1 MLPNVM
7 SVLVGC
13 SYGSDSNGGGRV
25 VVVLVVFVV
34 VVVVVAVCLGWGEG
48 TDQSQPILYQ
58 TV

>member
-13 SYGSDSNGGGRV
+13 SYGSAGNGGGRV

-48 TDQSQPILYQ
+48 TDQSQPI
-58 TV
+58 